1 MRSLWINDEK
11 IPKKDRKR
19 NKLIRVMSL
28 KFLRQQAVPY
38 FNNNQTRIDDIL
50 NYRQILI
57 E

>member
-28 KFLRQQAVPY
+28 KFLRQ
-38 FNNNQTRIDDIL
+38 
-50 NYRQILI
+50 
-57 E
+57 